1 MGHKDLM
8 GMTPILLK
16 FTAEAWDRSVTAKPI
31 TCPAS
36 MQRVGREVFATA
48 SALLW
53 FHFYIPQDA
62 LNLPIISLNPST
74 QE

>member
-1 MGHKDLM
+1 MGHKALM
-8 GMTPILLK
+8 GMTPILIK
-16 FTAEAWDRSVTAKPI
+16 FTAEAWDRSLTAKPFR
-31 TCPAS
+31 CPAS
-36 MQRVGREVFATA
+36 MQKVRCEVFATA

-62 LNLPIISLNPST
+62 LNLSIISPKPST